1 MRKKGD
7 TKKIGAIILAA
18 GSSSRL
24 GKPKQLLIFEGESL
38 LEKAIRA
45 AQKSEAECYVVIL
58 GANAAKIQ
66 SKTDLSSSNVLINK
80 KWSSG
85 MASSMQL
92 GLRYLIQEFQIEAA
106 VLLLCDQ
113 SYTNAEILNSIIK
126 KHFETGKGIIAS
138 KYQDT
143 YGVPGLF
150 DKKYFGEMLA
160 LKSNEGAKKII
171 LTHMEDTGLMDFPLG
186 AIDIDTVE
194 DYEKLSNQS
203 LN

>member
-1 MRKKGD
+1 MRKKGEI
-7 TKKIGAIILAA
+7 KKIGAIILAA

-38 LEKAIRA
+38 LEKAINA
-45 AQKSEAECYVVIL
+45 AQKSDAECFVVIL
-58 GANAAKIQ
+58 GSNAAKIR
-66 SKTDLSSSNVLINK
+66 SKIDFGSLNFLINK
-80 KWSSG
+80 QWSSG

-92 GLRYLIQEFQIEAA
+92 GLNYLIQKHQIEAV
-106 VLLLCDQ
+106 VLLLSDQ
-113 SYTNAEILNSIIK
+113 PYTNAEILNSIINMYY
-126 KHFETGKGIIAS
+126 ETGKGIIAS
-138 KYQDT
+138 TYQKT
-143 YGVPGLF
+143 YGVPALF

-160 LKSNEGAKKII
+160 LKSTEGAKKII